1 MEKMNKGHQTSSGQA
16 LELTR
21 IAVQAIA
28 SALKSKEGYSGRV
41 QEVIGN
47 PSQIYDFFRDILR
60 VKASTVNLVKKEDVS
75 VAAVDGTKS
84 LLGLHLPLYADR
96 DYREAVK
103 PEFPIGEIGVVV
115 YELSDKAQ
123 WVDVFSSI
131 SDNWD
136 KLCLSENQIV
146 AFFEQHLE
154 SEPPTV
160 LKAYAFLTKADDAF
174 FMVRLGYSP
183 NSGWTISISRPERTS
198 YDGGPLAPPN
208 LVVCPK

>member
-1 MEKMNKGHQTSSGQA
+1 MNKSHQTSTGQA

-28 SALKSKEGYSGRV
+28 IALKSKDGYSGRV
-41 QEVIGN
+41 QEIIAN
-47 PSQIYDFFRDILR
+47 PGKIYDFFRDLLR
-60 VKASTVNLVKKEDVS
+60 NPNKVKLIEKEELS
-75 VAAVDGTKS
+75 IAAVDGKKS
-84 LLGLHLPLYADR
+84 LLGLHLPLYSDR

-103 PEFPIGEIGVVV
+103 SESPIDETRVVV
-115 YELSDKAQ
+115 YELSDKAK

-136 KLCLSENQIV
+136 RLCLSESQMV

-154 SEPPTV
+154 PDQPTV
-160 LKAYAFLTKADDAF
+160 LKAYDFLTKADDVF
-174 FMVRLGYSP
+174 FMVRMGYSP
-183 NSGWTISISRPERTS
+183 KFGWTISVSLPERTS
-198 YDGGPLAPPN
+198 YDGGPLAPPH

>member
-1 MEKMNKGHQTSSGQA
+1 MNKSHQTSTGQA

-28 SALKSKEGYSGRV
+28 SALKSKEGYSDRV

-47 PSQIYDFFRDILR
+47 PSQIYDFFRGILR
-60 VKASTVNLVKKEDVS
+60 VKAPTVNLVKKEEIS
-75 VAAVDGTKS
+75 IAAVDGTKS

-96 DYREAVK
+96 DYQQAVK
-103 PEFPIGEIGVVV
+103 PGFPINEIGAVV

-136 KLCLSENQIV
+136 RLCLSESQIV
-146 AFFEQHLE
+146 AFFEQYLE
-154 SEPPTV
+154 PEPPTD
-160 LKAYAFLTKADDAF
+160 LKAYDFLTKADDIF
-174 FMVRLGYSP
+174 FMVRMGYSP
-183 NSGWTISISRPERTS
+183 NGGWSINISLPKYTS
-198 YDGGPLAPPN
+198 YDGGPLAPPH